1 MSRPFATS
9 CPLRGA
15 TALELTGDIMQASA
29 QRMRSAIRTLL
40 LTLLLPLAACGS
52 WPEVPEPSAGNTATT
67 GNPDF
72 VPFETVA
79 LENRQDDAG
88 TDDTEDE
95 LEARV
100 ADLKR
105 RADILRQAEV
115 GD

>member
-1 MSRPFATS
+1 
-9 CPLRGA
+9 
-15 TALELTGDIMQASA
+15 MQVVL

-40 LTLLLPLAACGS
+40 LTLLLTLAACGP
-52 WPEVPEPSAGNTATT
+52 WPEVPEPSAGNATAT

-88 TDDTEDE
+88 TDDTEDV

-105 RADILRQAEV
+105 RADLLRQAEV